1 MHKKLLQMIII
12 SVMAATIGTT
22 AATAGEQPAGEPI
35 VINGME
41 VMGIFLQPVDME
53 PAMHDQGSAVTDI
66 HLEAD
71 IHAVV
76 GNENG
81 FAGGEWI
88 PYLNISYELTKSG
101 SDWKKAGMFMGM
113 VASDGP
119 HYGANVKLDGA
130 GEYNLV
136 FHIQP
141 PEGHAFMRHTDK
153 ETGVGPWWK
162 PFDYTGSFIFAGA
175 GKKGGY

>member
-1 MHKKLLQMIII
+1 MYKNLLRMIVV
-12 SVMAATIGTT
+12 SVFAAT
-22 AATAGEQPAGEPI
+22 ASANLAVAGEQPAGEP
-35 VINGME
+35 VVVNGME
-41 VMGIFLQPVDME
+41 VLGIFLQPVDME
-53 PAMHDQGSAVTDI
+53 PDMAEQSSQVTDI

-71 IHAVV
+71 IHAVP

-88 PYLNISYELTKSG
+88 PYLNISYVLTKTG
-101 SDWKKAGMFMGM
+101 SDWTKKGMFMAM

-130 GEYNLV
+130 GEYNLT

-141 PEGHAFMRHTDK
+141 PMGHAFMRHTDK
-153 ETGVGPWWK
+153 ETGVGQWWK
-162 PFDYTGSFIFAGA
+162 PFDYTGTFVFAGA